1 MELTFFHKNL
11 NKSEEKFFAEY
22 VNGKKEAIS
31 NLLTK
36 FAYDAR
42 LLKVSVE
49 KFEKHDAY
57 EVEFCLLLP
66 GKSIVAKENGHEI
79 NKCVDL
85 AKDKLVARIKKHMAS
100 LRERGS
106 RTHKSIKDHKVKTPM
121 EVFEEIAG

>member
-22 VNGKKEAIS
+22 VNEKRKAIEA
-31 NLLTK
+31 LLTK

-42 LLKVSVE
+42 LLKVSIE

-57 EVEFCLLLP
+57 EVEFCLMLP
-66 GKSIVAKENGHEI
+66 GKSLVAKENGHEI

-85 AKDKLVARIKKHMAS
+85 TKDKLLAQIKKHIAS
-100 LRERGS
+100 LRDRGS

-121 EVFEEIAG
+121 EIFEEVAG